1 MNKKSKYTSS
11 RTALSEQQRIAPSQ
25 DPGLDRPGTERSTLK
40 RLIQILLSH
49 PAAMLIVAVSC
60 VVSAALSVLG
70 PMYLGNII
78 DAIQVQVEV
87 KLSGQALDFSEIIRI
102 LATVFLVYTG
112 SAAAMFVQNYLMAG
126 MSQDVARDLRGQI
139 NRKLSHLP
147 LKFFDR
153 NSKGD
158 IISRLTNDL
167 DSISVTLQNNLVQ
180 LLTSVSTLIGVFV
193 MMMVV
198 SPLMA
203 MITVTTIPLCV
214 LVTYS
219 IARRSEQLFRRQWA
233 VLGEL
238 NGHIEEMYTGHK
250 VVKAFDRERAA
261 IEEFDEING
270 ELFRV
275 SRMAQFLSGNIGPL
289 MNFINNLGY
298 SVICIVGGI
307 MFLRGSMTIGVITS
321 FIAYSK
327 MFTQPIS
334 NIGNLMNNLQA
345 SIAAAGRVFNVLDEE
360 DETPDSTENAIV
372 KQQGNG
378 RVCFEHVQFGYRKDR
393 VIIHDLNLS
402 VEPGNLIA
410 VVGPTGAGKTTLVNL
425 LMRFYDVDRGRITVD
440 DKDIRT
446 IPRENLRSVFGM
458 VLQDAWLF
466 KGTVRENIAYGRSD
480 ATEEEIRAAA
490 RMAHADEIIRQLP
503 EGYDTMI
510 EEDGA
515 NLSQG
520 ERQLLT
526 IARAVLSDP
535 EILILDEATS
545 SVDTRTELLIQQ
557 SLETLMHSRTSF
569 VIAHRLSTIRE
580 ADTILVMHRGDIV
593 ESGNHEGLMAHNGFY
608 ARLYNSQFADCD
620 MDEELD
626 SIQDNTLRRG

>member
-1 MNKKSKYTSS
+1 
-11 RTALSEQQRIAPSQ
+11 
-25 DPGLDRPGTERSTLK
+25 
-40 RLIQILLSH
+40 
-49 PAAMLIVAVSC
+49 
-60 VVSAALSVLG
+60 
-70 PMYLGNII
+70 MYLGNII
-78 DAIQVQVEV
+78 DAIQAQVEV
-87 KLSGQALDFSEIIRI
+87 RLSGSTMDFSQIIWI
-102 LATVFLVYTG
+102 LGTVFLVYTL
-112 SAAAMFVQNYLMAG
+112 SSIMTFVQNYLMAG
-126 MSQDVARDLRGQI
+126 TSQDIAQELRGQI
-139 NRKLSHLP
+139 NRKLSRLP
-147 LKFFDR
+147 LKFFDS

-158 IISRLTNDL
+158 ILSRLTNDL

-180 LLTSVSTLIGVFV
+180 LLTAVSTLIGVFV
-193 MMMVV
+193 MMMIV
-198 SPLMA
+198 SPLMG
-203 MITVTTIPLCV
+203 MITVATIPLCV
-214 LVTYS
+214 LVTFF
-219 IARRSEQLFRRQWA
+219 IARRSERLFRRQWA

-250 VVKAFDRERAA
+250 VIKAFDREHAA
-261 IEEFDEING
+261 IEEFDEINS

-275 SRMAQFLSGNIGPL
+275 SRTAQFLAGNIGPL
-289 MNFINNLGY
+289 MSFINNLGY

-345 SIAAAGRVFNVLDEE
+345 SIAAADRVFNVLDEE
-360 DETPDSTENAIV
+360 DEPADSTENTLV
-372 KQQGNG
+372 KKSGNG
-378 RVCFEHVQFGYRKDR
+378 RVCFEHVQFGYKKDR
-393 VIIHDLNLS
+393 VVIRDLNLS

-410 VVGPTGAGKTTLVNL
+410 IVGPTGAGKTTLVNL

-440 DKDIRT
+440 GKDIRSV
-446 IPRENLRSVFGM
+446 PRENLRAMFGM

-466 KGTVRENIAYGRSD
+466 KGTVRENIAYGRSG
-480 ATEEEIRAAA
+480 ATDEEISRAVH
-490 RMAHADEIIRQLP
+490 MAHADDIIRQFP

-510 EEDGA
+510 EEGGA

-580 ADTILVMHRGDIV
+580 ADAILVMRKGEIV
-593 ESGNHEGLMAHNGFY
+593 ESGTHTSLMEQNGFY
-608 ARLYNSQFADCD
+608 AQLYNSQFADCD
-620 MDEELD
+620 MDDEL
-626 SIQDNTLRRG
+626 

>member
-1 MNKKSKYTSS
+1 MSKKSKYTSS
-11 RTALSEQQRIAPSQ
+11 RVALSEQQRIEPAPE
-25 DPGLDRPGTERSTLK
+25 PRLDRPTDTRATIR
-40 RLIQILLSH
+40 RLMGVLFGH
-49 PAAMLIVAVSC
+49 PVVMIVVTVSC
-60 VVSAALSVLG
+60 VASAILSVLG

-78 DAIQVQVEV
+78 DAIQAQVEV
-87 KLSGQALDFSEIIRI
+87 RLSGNTMDFSQIIRI
-102 LATVFLVYTG
+102 LGTVFLVYTF
-112 SAAAMFVQNYLMAG
+112 SSIMTFVQNYLMAG
-126 MSQDVARDLRGQI
+126 TSQDIAQELRGRI

-147 LKFFDR
+147 LKFFDS

-158 IISRLTNDL
+158 ILSRLTNDL

-180 LLTSVSTLIGVFV
+180 LLTAVSTLVGVFI
-193 MMMVV
+193 MMMIV
-198 SPLMA
+198 SPLMGL
-203 MITVTTIPLCV
+203 ITVATIPLCV
-214 LVTYS
+214 LVTFF
-219 IARRSEQLFRRQWA
+219 IARQSERLFRRQWS

-250 VVKAFDRERAA
+250 VIKAFDHEQAA

-275 SRMAQFLSGNIGPL
+275 SRKAQFLAGNIGPL
-289 MNFINNLGY
+289 MSFINNLGY

-345 SIAAAGRVFNVLDEE
+345 SIAAADRVFNVLDEE
-360 DETPDSTENAIV
+360 DEPADSAENALV
-372 KQQGNG
+372 KRSGNG
-378 RVCFEHVQFGYRKDR
+378 RVCFEHVRFGYKKDR
-393 VIIHDLNLS
+393 VIIQDLNLS

-410 VVGPTGAGKTTLVNL
+410 IVGPTGAGKTTLVNL
-425 LMRFYDVDRGRITVD
+425 LMRFYDVDSGRITVD
-440 DKDIRT
+440 GKDIRSV
-446 IPRENLRSVFGM
+446 PRENLRAMFGM

-466 KGTVRENIAYGRSD
+466 KGTVRENIAYGRSG
-480 ATEEEIRAAA
+480 ATEEEIARAVH
-490 RMAHADEIIRQLP
+490 MAHADDIIRQFP
-503 EGYDTMI
+503 DGYDTVI
-510 EEDGA
+510 EEGGA

-580 ADTILVMHRGDIV
+580 ADIILVMRKGEIV
-593 ESGNHEGLMAHNGFY
+593 ESGTHANLMKQNGFY
-608 ARLYNSQFADCD
+608 AQLYNSQFADCD
-620 MDEELD
+620 MDEEL
-626 SIQDNTLRRG
+626 